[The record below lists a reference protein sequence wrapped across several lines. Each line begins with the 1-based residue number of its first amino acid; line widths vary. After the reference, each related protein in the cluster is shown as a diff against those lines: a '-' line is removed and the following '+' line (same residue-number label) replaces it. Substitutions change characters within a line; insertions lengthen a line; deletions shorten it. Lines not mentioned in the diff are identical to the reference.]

1 MEVLRSTREVSMSAF
16 RMLAMFPLAAL
27 AVACGRSEQPKDQAV
42 DPALMS
48 DLQSASAPTAALASS
63 NFRPTQVVSAIELGE
78 SPRANAPDR
87 SAAPAHHAAP
97 RAAPAAPKVKA
108 VDPEPTI
115 DPTPRPVVVAATQ
128 PAAEPEPESAP
139 VTTPTAGPRPTP
151 NPVDIPAPPPV
162 PVGREPG
169 SGGRG
174 GGGGMGP
181 GGVIGAIGGVIIR
194 GGSIGDDDHC
204 EIHPGGGRGGIMI
217 NVPSPVIRPTF
228 PRGAW

>member
-1 MEVLRSTREVSMSAF
+1 MV
-16 RMLAMFPLAAL
+16 PLAAL

-48 DLQSASAPTAALASS
+48 DLESASAPTAALASS
-63 NFRPTQVVSAIELGE
+63 SFKPTQVVSAIELGE
-78 SPRANAPDR
+78 SPRTKAPDR
-87 SAAPAHHAAP
+87 SAAPARRAAP

-108 VDPEPTI
+108 VEPEPTVN
-115 DPTPRPVVVAATQ
+115 PTPRPVVVAATQ
-128 PAAEPEPESAP
+128 PAAAPAPEPAP
-139 VTTPTAGPRPTP
+139 VATPAAGPRPTP

-169 SGGRG
+169 SVGRG
-174 GGGGMGP
+174 GTGGMGP

-217 NVPSPVIRPTF
+217 NIPSPVMRPTF

>member
-1 MEVLRSTREVSMSAF
+1 MSAF
-16 RMLAMFPLAAL
+16 RMLAMIPLAAL
-27 AVACGRSEQPKDQAV
+27 AVACGRSEQPKDHAV

-48 DLQSASAPTAALASS
+48 DLESASAPTAALASS
-63 NFRPTQVVSAIELGE
+63 NFKPTQVVSAVELGE
-78 SPRANAPDR
+78 PPRAPARDQ
-87 SAAPAHHAAP
+87 SATPSHRKAQ
-97 RAAPAAPKVKA
+97 RTAPAAPKVKA
-108 VDPEPTI
+108 VEPDPALDAKPK
-115 DPTPRPVVVAATQ
+115 PVVVAATT
-128 PAAEPEPESAP
+128 PAAEPAPEPVQ
-139 VTTPTAGPRPTP
+139 VTKPTAGPRPTP

-162 PVGREPG
+162 PVGREP
-169 SGGRG
+169 SS

-204 EIHPGGGRGGIMI
+204 EIHPGRGRGGIMI